1 MSLSPSN
8 LKLIIGLIYLTIIS
22 IAVFFLLSN
31 DPMPQFRLLYIP
43 LETPPLDPKNPC
55 VIFLNLESFFDLIR
69 FKTYIKFCFI
79 IC

>member
-1 MSLSPSN
+1 M
-8 LKLIIGLIYLTIIS
+8 
-22 IAVFFLLSN
+22 FFLLSN
-31 DPMPQFRLLYIP
+31 DPIPQFKLLYIP
-43 LETPPLDPKNPC
+43 FETPPLDPKNPC